1 MHIRMSDFDRVHFV
15 QDHWDDVVAQLPPN
29 LDELAAKHGV
39 LKYRRA
45 IPNVPALLRL
55 GFAYSIL
62 DQSLRTVAAWGGS
75 ARVCKPLSDVALLNQ
90 LQRLRPL
97 VAALLQLMLDPRQ
110 DLATLPPGL
119 TLIDATSFGQTGTD
133 WRVNLAYSGSC
144 GLSVGIGVS
153 RGSVGESVDV
163 QRLRPGDVVIGDRY
177 YAKSKLLFQVRAAG
191 ADALVR
197 ATRSIRL
204 KRADGTSCRPDDFTG
219 GDTMKAGEVME
230 HEVQVPNH
238 KGQAIPMRLIIIRKT
253 DAAAEHTVTKLLRLK
268 SKKGR
273 VNTDSPE
280 ARLAAKHMYLLTTV
294 SEDRATA
301 AQIAVAYKFR
311 WQIEIAFKR
320 WKSLLHLDRVRA
332 HGELAET
339 YILCKLLAA
348 VLVEA
353 ALEEAAISPWGA
365 RFARPA
371 PGTRKVPRIKSPRQA
386 RSRAPP
392 PGPSP

>member
-1 MHIRMSDFDRVHFV
+1 MTTFDRATFV
-15 QDHWDDVVAQLPPN
+15 EDHWDDVVAQLPPN
-29 LDELAAKHGV
+29 LDELAARHGV

-45 IPNVPALLRL
+45 IPTVSALIRL
-55 GFAYSIL
+55 GFAYSVA

-75 ARVCKPLSDVALLNQ
+75 NRVCKPLSDVALLNQ

-97 VAALLQLMLDPRQ
+97 VAALLQQMLDPRQ

-119 TLIDATSFGQTGTD
+119 TLIDATSFGRTGTD
-133 WRVNLAYSGSC
+133 WRVNLAYSGFS
-144 GLSVGIGVS
+144 GLSVSMGVT
-153 RGSVGESVDV
+153 RGSVGETVDAR
-163 QRLRPGDVVIGDRY
+163 RLRPGDIVIGDRY
-177 YAKSKLLFQVRAAG
+177 YAKSKLIFEVRAAK
-191 ADALVR
+191 ADVLVR

-204 KRADGTSCRPDDFTG
+204 KRPDGSACRPDDFTR
-219 GDTMKAGEVME
+219 GDTMKAGELVE
-230 HEVQVPNH
+230 HEVQVANH
-238 KGQAIPMRLIIIRKT
+238 KGQVIPMRLIIIKKT
-253 DAAAEHTVTKLLRLK
+253 DAAAEHTVAKLVRLK

-280 ARLAAKHMYLLTTV
+280 ARLAARHMYLLTTV
-294 SEDRATA
+294 SGNRATA

-311 WQIEIAFKR
+311 WQVEIAFKR

-339 YILCKLLAA
+339 YVLCKLLAA

-371 PGTRKVPRIKSPRQA
+371 PGTYRIPRIKSPRQG

-392 PGPSP
+392 ASP

>member
-1 MHIRMSDFDRVHFV
+1 MTTFDRATFV
-15 QDHWDDVVAQLPPN
+15 EDHWDDVVAQLPPN
-29 LDELAAKHGV
+29 LDELAARHGV

-45 IPNVPALLRL
+45 IPTVSALIRL
-55 GFAYSIL
+55 GFAYSVA

-75 ARVCKPLSDVALLNQ
+75 NRVCKPLSDVALLNQ

-119 TLIDATSFGQTGTD
+119 TLIDATSFGITGAD
-133 WRVNLAYSGSC
+133 WRVNLAYSGSS
-144 GLSVGIGVS
+144 GLSVSMGVT
-153 RGSVGESVDV
+153 RGSVGETVDA

-177 YAKSKLLFQVRAAG
+177 YAKSKLIFEVRAAK
-191 ADALVR
+191 ADVLVR

-204 KRADGTSCRPDDFTG
+204 KRPDGSSCRPEDFTR
-219 GDTMKAGEVME
+219 GDTMKAGEIVE

-238 KGQAIPMRLIIIRKT
+238 KGQGIPMRLIIIKKT
-253 DAAAEHTVTKLLRLK
+253 DAAAEHTVAKLVRLK

-301 AQIAVAYKFR
+301 AQIAVSYKFR

-339 YILCKLLAA
+339 YVLCKLLAA

-365 RFARPA
+365 RFARPV
-371 PGTRKVPRIKSPRQA
+371 PGTRKSPRIKSPRQG

-392 PGPSP
+392 ASP

>member
-1 MHIRMSDFDRVHFV
+1 MTTFDRATFV
-15 QDHWDDVVAQLPPN
+15 EDHWDDVVAQLPPN
-29 LDELAAKHGV
+29 LDELAARHGV

-45 IPNVPALLRL
+45 IPTVSALIRL
-55 GFAYSIL
+55 GFAYSVA

-75 ARVCKPLSDVALLNQ
+75 NRVCKPLSDVALLNQ

-119 TLIDATSFGQTGTD
+119 TLIDATSFGITGAD
-133 WRVNLAYSGSC
+133 WRVNLAYSGSS
-144 GLSVGIGVS
+144 GLSVSMGVT
-153 RGSVGESVDV
+153 RGSVGETVDA
-163 QRLRPGDVVIGDRY
+163 QRLRPGDIVIGDRY
-177 YAKSKLLFQVRAAG
+177 YAKSKLIFEVRAAK
-191 ADALVR
+191 ADVLVR

-204 KRADGTSCRPDDFTG
+204 KRPDGNSCRPEDFTR
-219 GDTMKAGEVME
+219 GDTMKAGEIVE

-238 KGQAIPMRLIIIRKT
+238 KGQGIPMRLIIIKKT
-253 DAAAEHTVTKLLRLK
+253 DAAAEHTVAKLVRLK

-339 YILCKLLAA
+339 YVLCKLLAA

-365 RFARPA
+365 RFARPV
-371 PGTRKVPRIKSPRQA
+371 PGTRKSPRIKSPRQG

-392 PGPSP
+392 ASP